1 MKEARP
7 KGPHSVSSHVCEV
20 SRHGKSIRIESSCV
34 VATNRGE
41 KGMGNNRLMSSV
53 SGDAKVLELGSS
65 GDGCIT
71 VQMYLMP
78 LNEKPESG

>member
-1 MKEARP
+1 M
-7 KGPHSVSSHVCEV
+7 
-20 SRHGKSIRIESSCV
+20 

-41 KGMGNNRLMSSV
+41 EGMGNNRLMSSV